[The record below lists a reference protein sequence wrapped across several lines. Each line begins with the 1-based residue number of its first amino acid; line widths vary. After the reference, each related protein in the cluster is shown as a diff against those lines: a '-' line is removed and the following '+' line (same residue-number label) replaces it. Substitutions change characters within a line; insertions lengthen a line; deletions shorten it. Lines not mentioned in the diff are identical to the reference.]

1 VEYDGKVRSTPKLQK
16 AEPVHDYI
24 VRVSYEDGLTAEVDL
39 GYLTSGGPVF
49 EPLREPAY
57 FRRLR
62 ASRAA
67 NTITWPNGADIAP
80 ETLYAAAEG
89 ARQAVGS

>member
-1 VEYDGKVRSTPKLQK
+1 MRLTPRLEK
-16 AEPVHDYI
+16 AEPLHDHV
-24 VRVSYEDGLTAEVDL
+24 VRVTYADGLIAEVDL
-39 GYLTSGGPVF
+39 GYLVGQGPVF
-49 EPLREPAY
+49 EPLVDQAY

-80 ETLYAAAEG
+80 ETLYAAAQT
-89 ARQAVGS
+89 ALHAVRP

>member
-1 VEYDGKVRSTPKLQK
+1 VRTTPILEK
-16 AEPVHDYI
+16 AEPLGGYF
-24 VRVSYEDGLTAEVDL
+24 VRVTYADGLAAEVDL
-39 GYLTSGGPVF
+39 GYLVDLGPVF
-49 EPLREPAY
+49 EALRDPAY

-80 ETLYAAAEG
+80 ETLYAAA
-89 ARQAVGS
+89 QASAHAVAP